1 MSNRENI
8 ELNSSIERAIQRPQ
22 LYWNGD
28 GIPEMI
34 VGGLWIVWGATVAL
48 PVLFPHSR
56 IALITFT
63 IFLLTIVLSSIWMGR
78 VIRWWKERV
87 TYPRTGY
94 IEPKKPEK
102 SVKLAAWIAAV
113 IVAIAFG
120 MAVRVS
126 GPSIRIWL
134 PASMGV
140 VIALSLLRM
149 GWKLESRRLMLL
161 SPLVAAAA
169 FATLPLGGGEISTA
183 AVLLCAG
190 LICVI
195 DGMMVHQSYL
205 KAHPAPV
212 GE

>member
-1 MSNRENI
+1 MSERENM
-8 ELNSSIERAIQRPQ
+8 ELNSSIEQAIQRPQ

-28 GIPEMI
+28 GIPETIMGANWI
-34 VGGLWIVWGATVAL
+34 LWGVTVAL

-56 IALITFT
+56 IAMVAFA
-63 IFLLTIVLSSIWMGR
+63 IFLLSIAATAIFMGP

-87 TYPRTGY
+87 TYRRTGY
-94 IEPKKPEK
+94 LEFRKPTAGRR
-102 SVKLAAWIAAV
+102 LAWAIAAV
-113 IVAIAFG
+113 IVAIGFG
-120 MAVRVS
+120 MVVRFS
-126 GPSIRIWL
+126 GPSIREWL

-140 VIALSLLRM
+140 VISLVLLRM
-149 GWKLESRRLMLL
+149 GWRVDSKRLMAL

-190 LICVI
+190 LICVF
-195 DGMMVHQSYL
+195 DGMIVHRSYL
-205 KAHPAPV
+205 KAHPAAV